1 MIILNNEIRYNVN
14 STIKSNTKTKEQLV
28 KVFNEKLLK
37 VIISLEKNTTKANCQ
52 N

>member
-1 MIILNNEIRYNVN
+1 MNNEVKYNVN
-14 STIKSNTKTKEQLV
+14 STIKSNTKTKEELV

-37 VIISLEKNTTKANCQ
+37 VIIALEKNTTKANCQ

>member
-1 MIILNNEIRYNVN
+1 MNNEVKYNVN
-14 STIKSNTKTKEQLV
+14 STIKSNTQTKEELV

-37 VIISLEKNTTKANCQ
+37 VIIELEKNTTKANCQ